1 MKLRRGSYLLL
12 GIALAVLLGVGL
24 TVLTSHKR
32 WPQNGSAEQWM
43 IQVKARSTTRKALLV
58 PPTPEVRV
66 GTPEFY
72 DKPVSQRYNYRN
84 EFPADRT
91 KWLPLYLID
100 TTSGQETRLGDD
112 SYAANFGT
120 MNEEYLL
127 WFFRGIHAYE
137 LATGEDR
144 IISTKV
150 NGVITPQLANQW
162 VAFARYNNADYP
174 PTGTLY
180 AANLETRAVI
190 TLTRALGTQGDGDID
205 AYFGISPYLAAWF
218 EPPMTIVV
226 YDLSSRQEIARL
238 TDYEQAFNQTD
249 IAIYQ
254 VAAGQSIVAWSRS
267 YGYDLVTHSYFRI
280 HQIVPPDWVDAPL
293 VDMSRIQEENRILTW
308 HFDMQDGTQ
317 RYVRAPLLDA
327 TPSTAPCIEGQNLVQ
342 NGDLESTTDHRLWQQ
357 SGSTTN
363 LLVNDPPP
371 GLANGGQWAI
381 RLGRF
386 NNAQQA
392 IQQTVAIP
400 SGVKG
405 LTLTFAVRVHS
416 WDLWGGDRL
425 QLDLVD
431 PRSGQSL
438 LATPVQWTNTQLAS
452 GDWIPLQVA
461 IQNWPG
467 IDTPVTL
474 VFRTQTDWAFPTD
487 FTIDQVKLLTSCLSE

>member
-1 MKLRRGSYLLL
+1 MTNIKS
-12 GIALAVLLGVGL
+12 
-24 TVLTSHKR
+24 
-32 WPQNGSAEQWM
+32 
-43 IQVKARSTTRKALLV
+43 
-58 PPTPEVRV
+58 
-66 GTPEFY
+66 
-72 DKPVSQRYNYRN
+72 
-84 EFPADRT
+84 
-91 KWLPLYLID
+91 
-100 TTSGQETRLGDD
+100 QET
-112 SYAANFGT
+112 
-120 MNEEYLL
+120 
-127 WFFRGIHAYE
+127 
-137 LATGEDR
+137 
-144 IISTKV
+144 
-150 NGVITPQLANQW
+150 
-162 VAFARYNNADYP
+162 
-174 PTGTLY
+174 
-180 AANLETRAVI
+180 I
-190 TLTRALGTQGDGDID
+190 TLTHTHRFEYPLLMHGLGNH
-205 AYFGISPYLAAWF
+205 LVAWYNVTH
-218 EPPMTIVV
+218 ETPPSIEV
-226 YDLSSRQEIARL
+226 YDLIARQ
-238 TDYEQAFNQTD
+238 TNASINPSAFKPGTSPTHIGVGDTVVTWGFEYAYD
-249 IAIYQ
+249 I
-254 VAAGQSIVAWSRS
+254 
-267 YGYDLVTHSYFRI
+267 VTSSYFTFSLMPPNW
-280 HQIVPPDWVDAPL
+280 VPQPIDEVSAPTEQDRTL
-293 VDMSRIQEENRILTW
+293 YWTFTMS
-308 HFDMQDGTQ
+308 DGTI
-317 RYVRAPLLDA
+317 RHFSAPLLDA

-467 IDTPVTL
+467 IDTPVDL

>member
-1 MKLRRGSYLLL
+1 MNLRQGSYLLI
-12 GIALAVLLGVGL
+12 GIALAVLLVSGL
-24 TVLTSHKR
+24 ALLSTLT
-32 WPQNGSAEQWM
+32 QWRQGNAASLSTTHVVVQSM
-43 IQVKARSTTRKALLV
+43 AMSEVSQTPTPQVK
-58 PPTPEVRV
+58 V

-72 DKPVSQRYNYRN
+72 DKPVNQRYTYRN
-84 EFPADRT
+84 EYPEDRM

-100 TTSGQETRLGDD
+100 TQTGQETRLGDD
-112 SYAANFGT
+112 SHGAAFGT
-120 MNEEYLL
+120 MNEAYLL
-127 WFFRGIHAYE
+127 WFFDGDLHAYH
-137 LATGEDR
+137 LATGTDQFIAELGAPLS
-144 IISTKV
+144 IPQIAKEW
-150 NGVITPQLANQW
+150 VIFGEQTG
-162 VAFARYNNADYP
+162 DIG
-174 PTGTLY
+174 GTLY
-180 AANLETRAVI
+180 AANLETQEVI
-190 TLTRALGTQGDGDID
+190 TLTQRFGTQDDGGLN

-238 TDYEQAFNQTD
+238 TDYEHAFNQTD

-254 VAAGQSIVAWSRS
+254 VAAGQTVVAWSRS
-267 YGYDLVTHSYFRI
+267 YGYDLVTHAYFRI

-327 TPSTAPCIEGQNLVQ
+327 TPSAAPCVEGQNLVQ
-342 NGDLESTTDHRLWQQ
+342 NGDLESTTDQALWQQ
-357 SGSTTN
+357 SGSPTN

-371 GLANGGQWAI
+371 GLATGGQWAI

-392 IQQTVAIP
+392 LQQTVAIP
-400 SGVKG
+400 SGVNA
-405 LTLTFAVRVHS
+405 LTLTFAVRVYS

-425 QLDLVD
+425 QLDLVE

-438 LATPVQWTNTQLAS
+438 LATPVEWTNSQLAS

-467 IDTPVTL
+467 IDTPVNL
-474 VFRTQTDWAFPTD
+474 VFRTQSDWAFPTD
-487 FTIDQVKLLTSCLSE
+487 FTLDNVQLTTTCQ